1 MNRVLLNLDKAIQYY
16 GIPHLNE
23 NEHVK
28 ADENLLSALFD
39 LESNLL
45 YDSKKK
51 PIIARKSFRLF
62 YSQLCCLFEQLF
74 QYKNEQTDET
84 ILKYHQLLMSFED
97 SYRQHMDPQASLSK
111 FRFKV
116 LKVATMEQFPS
127 LKATLLEK
135 DVSECFLLEIQYA
148 LEEQFNAPDRNL
160 NYGQYLFFTKL
171 MRVLK
176 HIAHDTWDRDYNHCF
191 IKFMININFNHM
203 GFLYQCCAL
212 LDRTLDDIEETDKQL
227 DYLENILLKLKQVAR
242 YPTVQ
247 FDSTSDGLS
256 KSLIQYVEKK
266 IVKTRKLSPSL
277 GCDSEE
283 NSGILS
289 NLTAGGL
296 TVCYHYF
303 QKAKFIKGKTKK
315 MGVQNFA
322 AHVYTADG
330 VKMTGRQLLK
340 FNKNKLHH
348 EIQSLKNK
356 LKTILD
362 QIENDLGDS
371 ATSSKKK
378 SNTA

>member
-1 MNRVLLNLDKAIQYY
+1 MNRVLLKLDKAIRYY

-23 NEHVK
+23 DEHVK
-28 ADENLLSALFD
+28 ADKNLLYALSE
-39 LESNLL
+39 LKSNLL
-45 YDSKKK
+45 YSIGEK
-51 PIIARKSFRLF
+51 PVMARKSFRLF
-62 YSQLCCLFEQLF
+62 YSQLSNLFELLYV
-74 QYKNEQTDET
+74 YKNEQADET
-84 ILKYHQLLMSFED
+84 IFRYHQLLVSFED

-111 FRFKV
+111 FQFKV

-148 LEEQFNAPDRNL
+148 LEEQFSAPDYKL

-171 MRVLK
+171 VRVLK

-191 IKFMININFNHM
+191 IKFMININFNHT

-212 LDRTLDDIEETDKQL
+212 LDRTLNDIEETDKQL
-227 DYLENILLKLKQVAR
+227 DYLDNILLKLKQVPR
-242 YPTVQ
+242 YPKVQ
-247 FDSTSDGLS
+247 FDSTSVDLS
-256 KSLIQYVEKK
+256 KNLIQYVEKK
-266 IVKTRKLSPSL
+266 IIKTKKTSPSL
-277 GCDSEE
+277 DFDSDE

-303 QKAKFIKGKTKK
+303 QKAKFIKGEPKK

-322 AHVYTADG
+322 IHVYTASG

-340 FNKNKLHH
+340 FDKNKLHR
-348 EIQSLKNK
+348 EILTLKNK
-356 LKTILD
+356 LKAILD

-371 ATSSKKK
+371 VASTKKK